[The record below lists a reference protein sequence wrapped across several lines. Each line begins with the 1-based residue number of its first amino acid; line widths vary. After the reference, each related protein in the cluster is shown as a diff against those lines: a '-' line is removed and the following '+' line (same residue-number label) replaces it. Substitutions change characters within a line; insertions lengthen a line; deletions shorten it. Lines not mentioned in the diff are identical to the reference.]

1 MPKCSYCENEYELPK
16 GITWVM
22 KDGTAKHFCSSKCRK
37 NFKLG
42 KRKVRWI
49 LKKKKDKTPSK
60 KE

>member
-1 MPKCSYCENEYELPK
+1 MVKCSYCENEYELPR
-16 GITWVM
+16 GMTLVM
-22 KDGTAKHFCSSKCRK
+22 KDGTVKHFCSSKCRK

-49 LKKKKDKTPSK
+49 LKKKKENTSPK

>member
-1 MPKCSYCENEYELPK
+1 MPKCSYCGNEYELPK
-16 GITWVM
+16 GMTFVM
-22 KDGTAKHFCSSKCRK
+22 KDGTVKHFCSSKCRK

-49 LKKKKDKTPSK
+49 LKKKKEKTSSK